1 MRTQPGSSPLG
12 FVRFRG
18 VVDALRMVARLQRCL
33 ALRAVVARG
42 LRRRLVAF
50 GFDDAPVLHGH
61 PNAAFHLA
69 AATAARADALD
80 LGRLGLRNLVLGE
93 RGSVACSADGRCGGG
108 CSRQFRERATCHS
121 QLPHESSSLFVCVPG
136 ERWVGDAP
144 CAMMYR
150 TLRRWRSAC
159 RAPLATAPSGI
170 GFPQPDGS
178 SMPAFAGAHI
188 MH

>member
-1 MRTQPGSSPLG
+1 M
-12 FVRFRG
+12 VRG
-18 VVDALRMVARLQRCL
+18 LQRCL

-80 LGRLGLRNLVLGE
+80 LGRFGLRNLVLSE

-159 RAPLATAPSGI
+159 RAPLGDRPLRHRVPSTRRLEYACFRGRAHHALDEKSGAKRAKVPI
-170 GFPQPDGS
+170 TR
-178 SMPAFAGAHI
+178 FA
-188 MH
+188 